1 MAGIGSFE
9 DGFLTTKFTKTTK
22 KKPCDLCGFNFV
34 IFAVKIN
41 HHTSKA
47 Q

>member
-9 DGFLTTKFTKTTK
+9 DGFLTTKK
-22 KKPCDLCGFNFV
+22 KLCNLCGFNFV